1 MAEVGETN
9 KAENDDD
16 HKTDNSTCATASQAH
31 PWPYLQTMFR
41 FKSVESKTVRFVCLL
56 CTPKVTECSA
66 YTNSPSNLK
75 KHVDFMS
82 DRRNRLSDK
91 HFENL
96 VFLKVN
102 CWMETK

>member
-16 HKTDNSTCATASQAH
+16 HKTDNSARATISQAH

-41 FKSVESKTVRFVCLL
+41 VKSVESKTVRFVCLL

-75 KHVDFMS
+75 KHVEVGYS
-82 DRRNRLSDK
+82 VIVCLYLLLC
-91 HFENL
+91 HVIAYIL
-96 VFLKVN
+96 YWV
-102 CWMETK
+102 